1 MINEEQW
8 MNLSS
13 DYTHRLLACAYT
25 VHTALGPGLLESVYE
40 KALTRE
46 LELNGFCVENQVPV
60 NITYRGVE
68 LGTQLKLD
76 LLIDGRVVI
85 ELKAVTEVQP
95 VHYKQL
101 LTYLRLLDLK
111 LGYLINFDVV
121 SLRDGIHRVVNT
133 YY

>member
-68 LGTQLKLD
+68 LGT
-76 LLIDGRVVI
+76 
-85 ELKAVTEVQP
+85 
-95 VHYKQL
+95 
-101 LTYLRLLDLK
+101 
-111 LGYLINFDVV
+111 
-121 SLRDGIHRVVNT
+121 
-133 YY
+133 

>member
-1 MINEEQW
+1 

>member
-1 MINEEQW
+1 MVSEEQW

-25 VHTALGPGLLESVYE
+25 VHTALGPGLLENVYE
-40 KALTRE
+40 KALTHE
-46 LELNGFCVENQVPV
+46 LELNGFRVENQVPV
-60 NITYRGVE
+60 KITYRGEE

-76 LLIDGRVVI
+76 LLVDRRVVI

-101 LTYLRLLDLK
+101 TTYLRLLDLR

-121 SLRDGIHRVVNT
+121 SLRDGIHRVINT